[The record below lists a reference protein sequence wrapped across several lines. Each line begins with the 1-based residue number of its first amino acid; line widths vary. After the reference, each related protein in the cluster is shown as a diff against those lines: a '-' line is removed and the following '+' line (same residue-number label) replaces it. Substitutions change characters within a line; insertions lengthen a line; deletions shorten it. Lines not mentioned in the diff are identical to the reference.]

1 MNNVGKSDAEL
12 VSQYSNGNE
21 VALERLVNRY
31 SSSVFNLILQ
41 KVRDEELSNDILQE
55 VWIKFIQVSKANEY
69 KELGKFSGWIHRVAR
84 NAVMDYFRKQK
95 RSKLIGIDDCRDSIL
110 GITDETLNY
119 EEKDLQDQ
127 WYKDIKFA
135 VRQLPL
141 DQQEVIKLRMTSGLS
156 FKDIA
161 NETGVGINTALGRMR
176 YAIINLRKIL
186 QIDV

>member
-12 VSQYSNGNE
+12 VAQYSNGDE
-21 VALERLVNRY
+21 VALKILVNRY
-31 SSSVFNLILQ
+31 STSVFNLILQ

-55 VWIKFIQVSKANEY
+55 VWIKFIRVSRANEY

-84 NAVMDYFRKQK
+84 NAVMDHFRKQK
-95 RSKLIGIDDCRDSIL
+95 RSKLMGIDDCHDSIL

-119 EEKDLQDQ
+119 EEKELQDQ
-127 WYKDIKFA
+127 WYMDIKLA
-135 VRQLPL
+135 VEQLPL

-161 NETGVGINTALGRMR
+161 DETGVGINTALGRMR
-176 YAIINLRKIL
+176 YAIMNLRKTL
-186 QIDV
+186 QINL